1 MKCLAP
7 FQILKRMNSGLH
19 TTIPII
25 KSNFP
30 DKELELQSNKL
41 TEASIDKL
49 DVLAINNPLL
59 SLSPNK
65 PQ

>member
-1 MKCLAP
+1 MKCLKP
-7 FQILKRMNSGLH
+7 FQILKRMNNGLQK
-19 TTIPII
+19 TIPII

-30 DKELELQSNKL
+30 DEELEMQSNKM
-41 TEASIDKL
+41 TESNIDNL

-65 PQ
+65 PH